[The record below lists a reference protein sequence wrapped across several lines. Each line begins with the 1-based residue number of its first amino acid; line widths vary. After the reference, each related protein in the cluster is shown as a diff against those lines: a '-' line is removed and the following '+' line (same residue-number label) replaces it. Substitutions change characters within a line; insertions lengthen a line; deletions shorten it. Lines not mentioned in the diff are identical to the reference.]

1 VLFAAHAG
9 LAQLLA
15 RGFGLEELAQVESL
29 HELGQRTLGLVAQ
42 PGVRLADERG
52 PLLGP
57 QLITLV
63 DHAFHA

>member
-1 VLFAAHAG
+1 VLFTAHAG

-29 HELGQRTLGLVAQ
+29 HKLGQRTLRLFTQPRVA
-42 PGVRLADERG
+42 LADERG

-57 QLITLV
+57 
-63 DHAFHA
+63 